1 MNVSTLQPGQE
12 GWTTYN
18 NIHIPTQTVAMNAP
32 LQAEGDYHNRVLV
45 TRTNTNQL
53 RVWTEQHV
61 EGHIPISTPAFVAEF
76 IIVPSIDISEVI

>member
-1 MNVSTLQPGQE
+1 MNLNTLKPGQE

-32 LQAEGDYHNRVLV
+32 IQTEGDYHNRVLV
-45 TRTNTNQL
+45 TKAFSGQL

-76 IIVPSIDISEVI
+76 IIIPSIDISEVI